1 MKKEFLIL
9 LLAVVC
15 CLVLFGCQNLADE
28 QTEHPAETNAE
39 DSWEQ
44 EQQKPVLSGEDLA
57 KAYPLEAD
65 TILIV
70 TDMDMAFGC
79 E

>member
-1 MKKEFLIL
+1 MKKKLLIL
-9 LLAVVC
+9 FLAIAC
-15 CLVLFGCQNLADE
+15 CFALVGCQNSIDE
-28 QTEHPAETNAE
+28 QTEQQDETNSE

-57 KAYPLEAD
+57 KVYPLEAD

-70 TDMDMAFGC
+70 TDMDIAFDG
-79 E
+79 